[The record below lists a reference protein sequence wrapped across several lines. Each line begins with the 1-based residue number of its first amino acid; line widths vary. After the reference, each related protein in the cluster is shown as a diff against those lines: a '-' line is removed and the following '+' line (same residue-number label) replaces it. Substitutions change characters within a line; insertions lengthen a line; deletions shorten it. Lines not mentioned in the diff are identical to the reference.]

1 MSKSCIVN
9 GKTTTIGMNVS
20 HSKRR
25 TKRLVKANLLKK
37 RLLNPASGRVVTV
50 IVSARGLRTL
60 KKWDRE
66 GKSYDL
72 VEMKRLNALV

>member
-9 GKTTTIGMNVS
+9 GKTTTTGMNVS

>member
-9 GKTTTIGMNVS
+9 GKTTTTGMNVS

-37 RLLNPASGRVVTV
+37 RLVNPASGRVVTV
-50 IVSARGLRTL
+50 VVSARGLRTL

-72 VEMKRLNALV
+72 VEMKRLNALI